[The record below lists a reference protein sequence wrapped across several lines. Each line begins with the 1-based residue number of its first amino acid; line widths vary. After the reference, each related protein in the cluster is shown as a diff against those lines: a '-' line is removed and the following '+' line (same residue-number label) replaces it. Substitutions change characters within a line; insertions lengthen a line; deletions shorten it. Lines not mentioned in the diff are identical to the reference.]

1 MNLECLVTVT
11 GNGTEEGIE
20 LLSFVVS
27 SLKEVLIQKIISCK
41 LARNHGQDFVAFNI
55 SERKDLL

>member
-1 MNLECLVTVT
+1 MTVT